1 TPEHF
6 LSKISEPT
14 VTRSEHRPTTLINY
28 SHVSGEQ
35 HG

>member
-1 TPEHF
+1 F

-28 SHVSGEQ
+28 SHFSGEQ